1 MDLPRQP
8 VELARAWLELAEQE
22 TEAIQQQDWHRLAS
36 CQHRI
41 SRLQQRWEQWR
52 NAAGSSPAPRN
63 ANPPDPELRQLLA
76 ALIEREQFNQE
87 LLSRQ
92 RAALEAEFG
101 QFTRA
106 AWQLRRFQQSRAAQ
120 NLAGWSRFS

>member
-8 VELARAWLELAEQE
+8 VDLARAWLELAEQE
-22 TEAIQQQDWHRLAS
+22 TEAIRQQDWPRLAS
-36 CQHRI
+36 CQQRI
-41 SRLQQRWEQWR
+41 SQLQQRWEQWR
-52 NAAGSSPAPRN
+52 NAAGLSQAPRN

-101 QFTRA
+101 QLTRA
-106 AWQLRRFQQSRAAQ
+106 AWQLRRFQQSHAAQ